1 MPQSAYQCKRC
12 SRQLEFADSA
22 WETTFAKGVG
32 ALIETLPP
40 ERSNEISALIYA
52 HTTPKEPAEV
62 SRLLSQSFRTDQL
75 VRLPQGASFGSQSA
89 TRSMGGSLALVIG
102 SGTRP
107 LTNVDPRRS
116 GADNLHSPPPLDS
129 AAKHQSIDDP
139 IKSPTPVQPEG
150 MHSAGAAAGN
160 ASSQSDSFILLSTP
174 QLHPF
179 GQGANDELFSTIDD
193 GYKRPALAA
202 ATRSERASAP
212 EVTVVGSG
220 GVADRNADREGGNQ
234 SMTSSG
240 RIAPERILPADASGQ
255 HDGVS
260 ETFAIIGRVMDRL
273 EERSALAH
281 PMCEDCAETM
291 QRLLDREVADC
302 AHEREIAAGIGRTA
316 ELVARLAEKQSTHS
330 KEAAQNVAAD
340 VLELEQSLRQQSELE
355 RTLEET
361 LATLDSQLEGLCTQ
375 IAAFDHEAKQLDDL
389 ESQYHQELNDHLH
402 VLERCESE
410 QWALDDKYARLA
422 AQLTQ
427 LQKTNVYNDVFNIS
441 VADGIA
447 SINGFRLGGRSSPYN
462 VEWAEINAAWGQA
475 LLLLQ
480 TVARRLSYDFLD
492 YKLIPMGS
500 FSRVERVSDSTASY
514 ELFGSGDMYL
524 GRLFQNRRF
533 DAAMVAYLACLDQ
546 IAQVIM
552 SLNPQLRLPY
562 RIEQDKVG
570 GVSIKPQIG
579 GDEAW
584 TNACKNALLDA
595 RWALAFASSY
605 AGSAAD

>member
-240 RIAPERILPADASGQ
+240 R
-255 HDGVS
+255 
-260 ETFAIIGRVMDRL
+260 VMDRL

-340 VLELEQSLRQQSELE
+340 VLELEQ
-355 RTLEET
+355 
-361 LATLDSQLEGLCTQ
+361 
-375 IAAFDHEAKQLDDL
+375 
-389 ESQYHQELNDHLH
+389 
-402 VLERCESE
+402 
-410 QWALDDKYARLA
+410 
-422 AQLTQ
+422 
-427 LQKTNVYNDVFNIS
+427 
-441 VADGIA
+441 
-447 SINGFRLGGRSSPYN
+447 
-462 VEWAEINAAWGQA
+462 
-475 LLLLQ
+475 
-480 TVARRLSYDFLD
+480 
-492 YKLIPMGS
+492 
-500 FSRVERVSDSTASY
+500 
-514 ELFGSGDMYL
+514 
-524 GRLFQNRRF
+524 
-533 DAAMVAYLACLDQ
+533 
-546 IAQVIM
+546 
-552 SLNPQLRLPY
+552 
-562 RIEQDKVG
+562 
-570 GVSIKPQIG
+570 
-579 GDEAW
+579 
-584 TNACKNALLDA
+584 
-595 RWALAFASSY
+595 
-605 AGSAAD
+605 